1 MMQPLLIS
9 RRTMKTLHSFLMMS
23 ALAVCFTACNDE
35 IEGGNVPTETS
46 NSVYLQFSLDLP
58 SGSRSETTTDKDD
71 DYVTSED
78 GTEVG
83 KDYENQINQILLV
96 FTDKDNK
103 YLTSTDVVSVS
114 PTTNTENQYVITIP
128 PQRLEDCVS
137 PEPEEGTEETGATS
151 QKTAYVY
158 AFCNPTDELR
168 ALAGASAGSSR
179 VEDFI
184 NKAHTLTDG
193 ESENASVWQSSN
205 FLMSNAVK
213 HQITL
218 PTSWNEYLSSSH
230 RFNIGTIKVERSAAR
245 FDYKAKYNDN
255 RYAVRKNLNSTTE
268 EDTNNP
274 GIYIEL
280 TDIALINMSKSFYYL
295 RRVSTNGQDPS
306 EVCGVETAN
315 NYVVDTDAEEKATYT
330 TIADWET
337 KREHFFYNLEE
348 PKTWQ
353 WTSLAT
359 ISNNTEDN
367 WGENEGEIEG
377 YHIWRYAIENT
388 IPQDDALQKNGI
400 TTGVVFRARIGKRED
415 SNNSDVT
422 WTAGEPIYVFENKLY
437 GNWEAVANY
446 ATVHSNSNVAYAY
459 RAVTNGDYDYK
470 GAGFTIYEP
479 NEDGNYYTYYYY
491 WNRHNDNG
499 KVPDM
504 GPMEFAVVR
513 NNVYKLSVEAIYR
526 FGYPEGETPDPET
539 PDEEEP
545 DPDPEEPDPEAPKV
559 FFEVKVQVLPWV
571 VRVNSI
577 EFGKKDTGTNKRI
590 RH

>member
-1 MMQPLLIS
+1 
-9 RRTMKTLHSFLMMS
+9 MKTLHSFLMMS

-58 SGSRSETTTDKDD
+58 SGSRSYTEDPDEGD
-71 DYVTSED
+71 DYVTSSD

-96 FTDKDNK
+96 FTDENNT

-114 PTTNTENQYVITIP
+114 PTTDTENQYVITIP

-137 PEPEEGTEETGATS
+137 PEPEEGTEETGTTS

-168 ALAGASAGSSR
+168 ALAGASAESAR

-213 HQITL
+213 QSITL
-218 PTSWNEYLSSSH
+218 PTSWNEHLSSSH
-230 RFNIGTIKVERSAAR
+230 PFNIGTIEVERSAAR
-245 FDYKAKYNDN
+245 FDYKAKNEGN
-255 RYAVRKNLNSTTE
+255 RYAVRKNLSSS
-268 EDTNNP
+268 EDETDNP

-295 RRVSTNGQDPS
+295 RRVSDDGQNDLS
-306 EVCGVETAN
+306 TVCGVETAN
-315 NYVVDTDAEEKATYT
+315 NYVVDTDAKEKVNYT
-330 TIADWET
+330 SAENWTNKTDN
-337 KREHFFYNLEE
+337 FFYNLEKPE
-348 PKTWQ
+348 TWQ

-367 WGENEGEIEG
+367 IWGKDEEETKG

-388 IPQDDALQKNGI
+388 IPQDEQETDALQKNGI
-400 TTGVVFRARIGKRED
+400 TTGVVFRAKIGITED
-415 SNNSDVT
+415 SDVT

-459 RAVTNGDYDYK
+459 RVVTNGDYDYK
-470 GAGFTIYEP
+470 GAGFTIYEA

-577 EFGKKDTGTNKRI
+577 EFGKKDTGTNK
-590 RH
+590 

>member
-1 MMQPLLIS
+1 
-9 RRTMKTLHSFLMMS
+9 MKTLHSFLMMS

-58 SGSRSETTTDKDD
+58 SGSRSATTDPEDG
-71 DYVTSED
+71 YVTSED

-96 FTDKDNK
+96 FTDENNT

-128 PQRLEDCVS
+128 PQRLEDYVS
-137 PEPEEGTEETGATS
+137 PESEEGTKEQYT
-151 QKTAYVY
+151 TAYVY

-168 ALAGASAGSSR
+168 ALAGASAGSAR

-193 ESENASVWQSSN
+193 ESENASVWQNSN

-218 PTSWNEYLSSSH
+218 PTSWNEHLSSSNP
-230 RFNIGTIKVERSAAR
+230 FEIGPIKVERSAAR
-245 FDYKAKYNDN
+245 FDYKAKYNNNQYPIYDD
-255 RYAVRKNLNSTTE
+255 VDVETTK
-268 EDTNNP
+268 TNP

-295 RRVSTNGQDPS
+295 RRVSANGQNAQS
-306 EVCGVETAN
+306 TVCGVETAN
-315 NYVVDTDAEEKATYT
+315 NYVVDTDATKKANYT
-330 TIADWET
+330 SAASWSDKTNN
-337 KREHFFYNLEE
+337 FFYNLEE
-348 PKTWQ
+348 PETWQ

-367 WGENEGEIEG
+367 IWGEDEKETKG

-388 IPQDDALQKNGI
+388 IPKDEEGNNTLQKNGI
-400 TTGVVFRARIGKRED
+400 TTGVVFRAKIGITED
-415 SNNSDVT
+415 SDVT

-437 GNWEAVANY
+437 GDQDAVAKY
-446 ATVHSNSNVAYAY
+446 AKANPTSNVAYAY
-459 RAVTNGDYDYK
+459 NAVENGDYDYK
-470 GAGFTIYEP
+470 GAGFTIYTP

-491 WNRHNDNG
+491 WNRHNDNNNEYE
-499 KVPDM
+499 M

-526 FGYPEGETPDPET
+526 FGYPEGEWPDPET
-539 PDEEEP
+539 PDEKEP
-545 DPDPEEPDPEAPKV
+545 DPEDPDPDPEAPKV

-577 EFGKKDTGTNKRI
+577 EFGKKDTGTNK
-590 RH
+590 